1 MSEIDRLLSMVENPT
16 RRRILEALVREP
28 HYPLQLSKELK
39 ISQQAIVKHLRA
51 LEECGVVSSY
61 SEDSDRGPARK
72 QYVPASEFTIMVDL
86 RPGMFNAEIVSLRPA
101 EENETEIRSDDLEK
115 VRKEV
120 GEIDSE
126 LDRIAQRREELLD
139 RRARLLS
146 VARELALDHGDYQ
159 IRRVM
164 YEMLNRP
171 LLGAEEIAKELS
183 MRDDRIREILR
194 ELKG

>member
-72 QYVPASEFTIMVDL
+72 QYVPASEFSIMVDL
-86 RPGMFNAEIVSLRPA
+86 RSGMFNAEIVSLRPA
-101 EENETEIRSDDLEK
+101 EEGTETRSDDLEK
-115 VRKEV
+115 VRKEI
-120 GEIDSE
+120 GGIDSE
-126 LDRIAQRREELLD
+126 LDRIAKRRAELLD

-146 VARELALDHGDYQ
+146 VAREMALDHEDYQ

-171 LLGAEEIAKELS
+171 MLGAEEIAKELS
-183 MRDDRIREILR
+183 IRDDRIREILR